1 MEAATASSPDEDRDA
16 QPIATR
22 SGHLLDQENVE
33 GAAGPEHTGTEP
45 DLGGTLTVGARAPGP
60 TTGSSLELDWDLIGG
75 ESLEWRTHS
84 HALTSAKA
92 NQQSQSQAQSQV
104 QNQSAAVVISAKA
117 SVYPPMSTLALGLS
131 PSLLQN
137 ATVSLAP
144 AQPQASSTPA
154 QHVFYTSTVA
164 STPNNRNLNN
174 PHTAVSIC
182 SLNTALVPEITL
194 TPSPST
200 NTSSLA
206 TSPTN
211 SGLPAYLNTNGN
223 GTTALVANIHS
234 HSRVASG
241 LTVRAER
248 ILDFCRGIHICL
260 LQEVWGPGVDIL
272 TSGLS
277 LSHSIPT
284 ALRSSNIPLI
294 ANTVNT
300 LAFYF
305 ARTGGLWVAHS
316 RVGDWKD
323 APAEDDR
330 CAVSPNTRQQNARYP
345 PSKRP
350 MPHLSLPSIPLT
362 VPSLRTFS
370 GSVSVSSRS
379 RNGVRALL
387 LDMSEAWGA
396 GKRLLIFN
404 LQLDSYDVIKR
415 RLQLREAT
423 QYIQEVILSL
433 TSLIPLNPNQKD
445 SSATTE
451 PPKLAQRS
459 NSLPQHRRSSST
471 PQTSFA
477 TPARKFQL
485 SNSGGGDEF
494 DMIDEYASAA
504 SAAAAVTATRADT
517 PTSPFLPPSPVSPF
531 DFLQDGASSGANIFQ
546 PFSQAAPPE
555 HSLPPKLVLHL
566 QAITVQTGL
575 LVTGDFNISGPSPG
589 AGDSP
594 EYALMMG
601 LLGGAGVMEDVFRG
615 VEKGAGQGDT
625 VAGDGRNRLVK
636 AGSVLGRVDYML
648 LGKKM
653 GVSVAAVSPGALMGS
668 GGTEEAILSFLD
680 LEMVEGSVVGC
691 ETGSEMSDHYPL
703 VGWFRP
709 RVPE

>member
-1 MEAATASSPDEDRDA
+1 MEAVTASVPDKGHDA
-16 QPIATR
+16 PPIATR
-22 SGHLLDQENVE
+22 SEHLLDQENVE
-33 GAAGPEHTGTEP
+33 GAAGVEYARMGPNM
-45 DLGGTLTVGARAPGP
+45 GGTFTVGAKVA
-60 TTGSSLELDWDLIGG
+60 TSSSLELDWDLIGG

-284 ALRSSNIPLI
+284 ACL
-294 ANTVNT
+294 
-300 LAFYF
+300 
-305 ARTGGLWVAHS
+305 
-316 RVGDWKD
+316 
-323 APAEDDR
+323 
-330 CAVSPNTRQQNARYP
+330 
-345 PSKRP
+345 
-350 MPHLSLPSIPLT
+350 
-362 VPSLRTFS
+362 
-370 GSVSVSSRS
+370 
-379 RNGVRALL
+379 
-387 LDMSEAWGA
+387 
-396 GKRLLIFN
+396 
-404 LQLDSYDVIKR
+404 
-415 RLQLREAT
+415 
-423 QYIQEVILSL
+423 
-433 TSLIPLNPNQKD
+433 
-445 SSATTE
+445 
-451 PPKLAQRS
+451 
-459 NSLPQHRRSSST
+459 
-471 PQTSFA
+471 
-477 TPARKFQL
+477 
-485 SNSGGGDEF
+485 
-494 DMIDEYASAA
+494 
-504 SAAAAVTATRADT
+504 
-517 PTSPFLPPSPVSPF
+517 
-531 DFLQDGASSGANIFQ
+531 FLQF
-546 PFSQAAPPE
+546 
-555 HSLPPKLVLHL
+555 HSLY
-566 QAITVQTGL
+566 L
-575 LVTGDFNISGPSPG
+575 L
-589 AGDSP
+589 
-594 EYALMMG
+594 
-601 LLGGAGVMEDVFRG
+601 
-615 VEKGAGQGDT
+615 
-625 VAGDGRNRLVK
+625 
-636 AGSVLGRVDYML
+636 
-648 LGKKM
+648 
-653 GVSVAAVSPGALMGS
+653 
-668 GGTEEAILSFLD
+668 
-680 LEMVEGSVVGC
+680 
-691 ETGSEMSDHYPL
+691 
-703 VGWFRP
+703 
-709 RVPE
+709 